1 MTMKIIEEQQCQ
13 WYNSNMKAL
22 LSFIKLNW
30 ELAVIFVAFLGMIVL
45 DLFNIPSAIGLNV
58 ASVKWLSD
66 ILTLS
71 LGLLTLHFTLS
82 IAKTQRRIEADK
94 IASDKF
100 FKINFIKGYQRLE
113 KNTLKLKIREYD
125 NNILRDIKVTED
137 VVISKI
143 NADFKLE
150 ELVTM
155 KVEKE
160 CTEIEHT
167 DAGLDKEWKEN
178 KDGFYYVRLPFT
190 VLHGKTD
197 FIKGETYRFDL
208 AITATNIF
216 GVKVKC
222 KLHPWFKVY
231 EIEKDR
237 ITFEATHNFG
247 NYESV
252 KYVG

>member
-1 MTMKIIEEQQCQ
+1 M
-13 WYNSNMKAL
+13 
-22 LSFIKLNW
+22 SFINQNKG
-30 ELAVIFVAFLGMIVL
+30 LAIIIVAFVAMVIF
-45 DLFNIPSAIGLNV
+45 DLLNIPSVMGLNI
-58 ASVKWLSD
+58 ASIEWLSD

-71 LGLLTLHFTLS
+71 LSLLTLHFTLS

-125 NNILRDIKVTED
+125 NNILRDIKVTEN
-137 VVISKI
+137 VIVSKI
-143 NADFKLE
+143 KADFKLE
-150 ELVTM
+150 ELATI
-155 KVEKE
+155 KIEKD

-178 KDGFYYVRLPFT
+178 KDGFCYVRLPF
-190 VLHGKTD
+190 VILHGKTD
-197 FIKGETYRFDL
+197 FVKGDTYRFDL

-216 GVKVKC
+216 GVEVKC
-222 KLHPWFKVY
+222 KLHPWLKVC
-231 EIEKDR
+231 EIGKDR
-237 ITFEATHNFG
+237 VTFEATHNFG

>member
-1 MTMKIIEEQQCQ
+1 M
-13 WYNSNMKAL
+13 
-22 LSFIKLNW
+22 SFIKQNKG
-30 ELAVIFVAFLGMIVL
+30 LAIIIVAFVTMVIF
-45 DLFNIPSAIGLNV
+45 DLLNIPSAMGLNI
-58 ASVKWLSD
+58 ASIEWLSD

-82 IAKTQRRIEADK
+82 IARTQRRIEADK

-125 NNILRDIKVTED
+125 NNILRDIKVTEN
-137 VVISKI
+137 VIVSKI
-143 NADFKLE
+143 KADFKLE
-150 ELVTM
+150 ELATI
-155 KVEKE
+155 KIEKD

-178 KDGFYYVRLPFT
+178 KDGFCYVRLPFAI
-190 VLHGKTD
+190 LHGKTD
-197 FIKGETYRFDL
+197 FVKGDTYRFDL

-216 GVKVKC
+216 GVEVKC
-222 KLHPWFKVY
+222 KLHPWLKVC

-237 ITFEATHNFG
+237 VTFEATHNFG